1 MSEEHDLETTEE
13 TSAPAEMLDTEDRA
27 YDLLFNQQ
35 ESETEDAVSAE
46 NDVTEEDDSSAEN
59 VEATEEA
66 EAPQDAEETEASE
79 EDSVEGEED
88 PEGISIPDSFRDIK
102 RDSLQTDEGRAVY
115 DALSQAYKAMEAD
128 YTRKSQAVSG
138 AENVLL
144 EKEDAMREI
153 FKQGNVANPSHEQML
168 DTAVSEF
175 IALRTDADY
184 AQTLYEQLGNVL
196 GIEPGEEPADNLSD
210 DDPRKELEQFKN
222 EVRSELQARE
232 EQEEVERLTQ
242 QLHTEWEDTVS
253 NEEFKD
259 FSEEDWKFV
268 LSAWSAAEED
278 SSAYAHAKALKAR
291 YDAIAESKA
300 KEAEEKQREYLKKKA
315 QQPKVGAGSEGQNA
329 QPTTPKPKNWDEAD
343 DLASKMLGL

>member
-1 MSEEHDLETTEE
+1 MSEEHDLGTTEE

-27 YDLLFNQQ
+27 YDLLFNNQ

-46 NDVTEEDDSSAEN
+46 NDVTEEDDSSAED
-59 VEATEEA
+59 VETTDEV
-66 EAPQDAEETEASE
+66 EAPQDAEETKTSD

-115 DALSQAYKAMEAD
+115 DALSQAYKAMESD
-128 YTRKSQAVSG
+128 YTRKSQAISG
-138 AENVLL
+138 AESVVL
-144 EKEDAMREI
+144 EKEDALREI
-153 FKQGNVANPSHEQML
+153 FRQGDVANPSHEQML

-184 AQTLYEQLGNVL
+184 AQTLYKQLGSIL
-196 GIEPGEEPADNLSD
+196 GVEPGEETPEAPAT
-210 DDPRKELEQFKN
+210 DDPRKELEQFKE
-222 EVRSELQARE
+222 EVRGELQARD

-242 QLHTEWEDTVS
+242 QLHTEWDETVS
-253 NEEFKD
+253 NEEFND
-259 FSEEDWKFV
+259 FSDEDWKFV
-268 LSAWSAAEED
+268 LSAWSAADED

-291 YDAIAESKA
+291 YDTIAETKA

-329 QPTTPKPKNWDEAD
+329 QPNSPKPKNWDEAD

>member
-1 MSEEHDLETTEE
+1 MSEEHDLGSPEE

-27 YDLLFNQQ
+27 YDLLFNQ
-35 ESETEDAVSAE
+35 ESETEDAGSAE
-46 NDVTEEDDSSAEN
+46 NDVTEEVDSSDES
-59 VEATEEA
+59 VEATEEV
-66 EAPQDAEETEASE
+66 EAPQDAEEAEASE
-79 EDSVEGEED
+79 EESAEVEED

-138 AENVLL
+138 AENILL

-153 FKQGNVANPSHEQML
+153 FRQGNVANPSHEQML

-196 GIEPGEEPADNLSD
+196 GIEPGETPEAPAT
-210 DDPRKELEQFKN
+210 DDPRQELEQFKN
-222 EVRSELQARE
+222 EVRSELQARD
-232 EQEEVERLTQ
+232 EQEEVEKLTQ
-242 QLHTEWEDTVS
+242 QLYTEWDETVN

-259 FSEEDWKFV
+259 FSDEDWKFV

-278 SSAYAHAKALKAR
+278 SSAYAHAKALKSR
-291 YDAIAESKA
+291 YDAIAETKA

-329 QPTTPKPKNWDEAD
+329 QPASPKPKNWDEAD